1 MSKEDLRSI
10 SPESGEAPREKRHRG
25 RPRRAENA
33 DFKPVTFHVDK
44 DQYRRI
50 GEMADRDRR
59 SIKQTLF
66 LIIEA
71 GLKALKEKG

>member
-1 MSKEDLRSI
+1 MNKEDLKKT
-10 SPESGEAPREKRHRG
+10 SPNIGDIPCEKRRRG

-33 DFKPVTFHVDK
+33 DFKPVTFHVNK
-44 DQYRRI
+44 DQYRQI
-50 GEMADRDRR
+50 GEIADRDRR

-71 GLKALKEKG
+71 GLEALKRNS